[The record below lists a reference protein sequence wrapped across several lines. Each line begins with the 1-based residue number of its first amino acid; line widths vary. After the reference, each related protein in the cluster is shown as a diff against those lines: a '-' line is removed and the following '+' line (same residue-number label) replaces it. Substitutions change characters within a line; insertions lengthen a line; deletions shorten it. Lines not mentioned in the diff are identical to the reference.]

1 MKLRS
6 IFCPVLLTFLCN
18 NVTPTTVTEGEGQPP
33 VCDSPPPVVEVQH
46 IDLFCGYEESDIDLM
61 AAVVFYEAGNQDML
75 GKQLVADTILNRVD
89 SPCFPNTIKGVIDQK
104 GQFKTARKAHKIAPV
119 NIPIECYGAVI
130 SQLEV
135 RENYEVMFFSRGY
148 GCGEPL
154 FKYGDHCFSGL

>member
-1 MKLRS
+1 
-6 IFCPVLLTFLCN
+6 
-18 NVTPTTVTEGEGQPP
+18 
-33 VCDSPPPVVEVQH
+33 
-46 IDLFCGYEESDIDLM
+46 M
-61 AAVVFYEAGNQDML
+61 AAVVFYEAGNQDMY

-119 NIPIECYGAVI
+119 NIPIDCYGAVI

-148 GCGEPL
+148 GCGKPL

>member
-6 IFCPVLLTFLCN
+6 IICPVLLTFLCN

-61 AAVVFYEAGNQDML
+61 AAVVFCEAGNQDMY

-89 SPCFPNTIKGVIDQK
+89 SDRFPNSISEVIDQK
-104 GQFKTARKAHKIAPV
+104 GQFHTARKAHKLSGNA
-119 NIPIECYGAVI
+119 PIECYGAVI

-135 RENYEVMFFSRGY
+135 RENYEVIYFSRGY
-148 GCGEPL
+148 GCGKRL